1 MSQKA
6 QILDTLRFLSSQI
19 WHSKLEELKPIL
31 YSPNARPSGKAFSL
45 LAWLNGFR
53 NTIMAK
59 YTLYWFNILMRS
71 VSNPEDV
78 LTIASTEDPDIVHI
92 VSNFQKASG
101 ALYIAIFFDTTCQEY
116 PFLGHGYVLRG
127 TVGEGPKGVESIPP
141 IFAVPLGQAIPAA
154 DIYAIVMQISG
165 VLNLGESVEY
175 DKRVYLFDEK
185 LNHTYFIQKLES
197 RTFLSLVYGG
207 CKSRRDKQ
215 IMSFVSS
222 IANLIRLQTLIS
234 QLRSR

>member
-1 MSQKA
+1 
-6 QILDTLRFLSSQI
+6 
-19 WHSKLEELKPIL
+19 
-31 YSPNARPSGKAFSL
+31 
-45 LAWLNGFR
+45 
-53 NTIMAK
+53 MAK

-71 VSNPEDV
+71 VSSPADV
-78 LTIASTEDPDIVHI
+78 LTVAGTEDPNIVHLI
-92 VSNFQKASG
+92 SNFQRASG

-141 IFAVPLGQAIPAA
+141 IFTVPLGLSIPAA
-154 DIYAIVMQISG
+154 DVYAIVMQISG
-165 VLNLGESVEY
+165 VLTLGEPTEY
-175 DKRVYLFDEK
+175 DKLVYLFDEK

-197 RTFLSLVYGG
+197 RTFLSLVYEG

-222 IANLIRLQTLIS
+222 IASLIRLQTLIS